1 MKLLTTACT
10 LALAVLIL
18 ACQAPKQADEASTVD
33 STEFATP
40 VKLTMKWETDTVLL
54 TCESVIYDKANDVL
68 YVANINGQDP
78 SAKDGNGFISKVT
91 LDGKVSEPSWVKG
104 MDAPK
109 GMGIF
114 NGKLYVTDIDRVHEI
129 DIATGK
135 IAKTRPVTGAQ
146 FLNDITVD
154 NAGKVY
160 VSDTGGGTVYLIE
173 NGTVSK
179 WLENIA
185 SPNGL
190 LAENNQL
197 LVLGFESKTLSAVD
211 LVSKQV
217 TQKTDSI
224 DNGDGIEAIGDG
236 AYLASSWNGLVHY
249 ISPDF
254 KRTLILDT
262 SGDQVSAAD
271 IEYIAEKNLLL
282 VPAFFKNKVVAYE
295 LSK

>member
-1 MKLLTTACT
+1 MKLFTTACT
-10 LALAVLIL
+10 LVLAAMIL
-18 ACQAPKQADEASTVD
+18 ACQAPKTADEASTVD
-33 STEFATP
+33 STEFAMP
-40 VKLTMKWETDTVLL
+40 VKLTMKWETDTVLS

-68 YVANINGQDP
+68 YVANINGKDP

-114 NGKLYVTDIDRVHEI
+114 NGKLYVSDIDRVHEI
-129 DIATGK
+129 DIAAGK
-135 IAKTRPVTGAQ
+135 IAKTHAAAGAK

-154 NAGKVY
+154 NSGNVY
-160 VSDTGGGTVYLIE
+160 ISDTGAGTIYRISDGAISV
-173 NGTVSK
+173 
-179 WLENIA
+179 WLENIQ

-197 LVLGFESKTLSAVD
+197 LVLGFESKALSAVD
-211 LVSKQV
+211 IASKQI
-217 TQKTDSI
+217 TQKADSI
-224 DNGDGIEAIGDG
+224 DNGDGIEPIGDG
-236 AYLASSWNGLVHY
+236 SYLASSWNGLVHH

-262 SGDQVSAAD
+262 SGDQVNAAD

>member
-10 LALAVLIL
+10 LALAILIF
-18 ACQAPKQADEASTVD
+18 ACQTPKQADEASTVD
-33 STEFATP
+33 PKEFTTP
-40 VKLTMKWETDTVLL
+40 VTLTMKWETDTVLS
-54 TCESVIYDKANDVL
+54 TCESVIYDKVNDVL
-68 YVANINGQDP
+68 YVANINGKDP

-91 LDGKVSEPSWVKG
+91 LAGKVSEPSWVKG

-114 NGKLYVTDIDRVHEI
+114 NGKLYVTDIDRIHEI
-129 DIATGK
+129 DIAAGK
-135 IAKTRPVTGAQ
+135 ISKTYPATGAK

-154 NAGKVY
+154 NAGGVY
-160 VSDTGGGTVYLIE
+160 VSDTGGGTIYLIKD
-173 NGTVSK
+173 GSISK

-190 LAENNQL
+190 LAEDNQL
-197 LVLGFESKTLSAVD
+197 LVLGFESKKLSTIDVAT
-211 LVSKQV
+211 KQV

-224 DNGDGIEAIGDG
+224 DNGDALEAIGGG
-236 AYLASSWNGLVHY
+236 AYLASSWNGLVNY

-262 SGDQVSAAD
+262 SGDQVNAAD

-295 LSK
+295 LSR

>member
-10 LALAVLIL
+10 LALALLIL
-18 ACQAPKQADEASTVD
+18 ACQSSKTAEETETVD

-40 VKLTMKWETDTVLL
+40 VKLTMKWETDSVLT

-68 YVANINGQDP
+68 YVANINGDP
-78 SAKDGNGFISKVT
+78 STKDGNGFISKVT
-91 LDGKVSEPSWVKG
+91 LDGKVSELSWVKG
-104 MDAPK
+104 IDAPK

-114 NGKLYVTDIDRVHEI
+114 NGKLYVTDIDRIHEI

-135 IAKTRPVTGAQ
+135 ISKTYPATGAQ

-154 NAGKVY
+154 DAGKVY
-160 VSDTGGGTVYLIE
+160 ASDTGGGAIYLIDG
-173 NGTVSK
+173 GTVSK
-179 WLENIA
+179 WIENIA

-197 LVLGFESKTLSAVD
+197 FVLGFESKTLSAID
-211 LVSKQV
+211 IASKQI

-236 AYLASSWNGLVHY
+236 GYLASSWNGLVHY
-249 ISPDF
+249 ISSDF

-262 SGDQVSAAD
+262 SGEQVSAAD

-282 VPAFFKNKVVAYE
+282 VPTFFKNKVVAYE